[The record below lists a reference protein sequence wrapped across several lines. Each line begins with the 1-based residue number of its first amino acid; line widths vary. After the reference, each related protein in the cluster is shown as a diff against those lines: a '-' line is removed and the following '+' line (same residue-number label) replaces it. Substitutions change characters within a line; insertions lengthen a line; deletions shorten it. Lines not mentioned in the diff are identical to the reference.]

1 MGLKIILQATFPA
14 SVSLANS
21 GILKRPDIVD
31 AAGGF
36 LNVFLLM
43 SRQSLIPVKFLP
55 AASQRL
61 APLHINS

>member
-1 MGLKIILQATFPA
+1 MGLKINLQATFPA

-36 LNVFLLM
+36 FKRIFTDVSAIF
-43 SRQSLIPVKFLP
+43 
-55 AASQRL
+55 
-61 APLHINS
+61 NSS

>member
-1 MGLKIILQATFPA
+1 M
-14 SVSLANS
+14 SLAKS

-55 AASQRL
+55 AVSQRL

>member
-1 MGLKIILQATFPA
+1 MGLKINLQATFPT

-31 AAGGF
+31 AACGF

-43 SRQSLIPVKFLP
+43 SRQFSIPVKFLP
-55 AASQRL
+55 AASQK
-61 APLHINS
+61 ASSFTYK